1 MLIKWSIT
9 LKLKWICNNKDRKQV
24 FFWMHFV
31 LIRLQFNEWMQNV
44 NFYNA
49 IALQIVGSY
58 LNCSYT
64 YCNLCQDF

>member
-24 FFWMHFV
+24 FFWMHFI

-49 IALQIVGSY
+49 IALQIVG
-58 LNCSYT
+58 T
-64 YCNLCQDF
+64 